1 MLIKTFLP
9 FSIVFFF
16 VFIFSYEV
24 QAQRIEF
31 NSQGEKIVLFPNG
44 TWEYYDKTNP
54 THISAEEEAK
64 EGEIASP
71 TDILDEQTSKGGD
84 NAMER
89 YQALLDE
96 AEERLALAEENES
109 DVKFSKI
116 LIEEEIEDLKN
127 DDEATDEQYNQ
138 LKEQL
143 KLAKL
148 LEKDAKKETKKAKKE
163 LEKLKKQ
170 GKIIQKSSKRKA
182 KRRKKNKS
190 AEPSKNTGREDGTF
204 YLASKKFKKYS
215 IDKDVMYN
223 PPQQECN
230 LAFDG
235 IDEFIGKKRRDVERD
250 VLFTF
255 TDDNMRRYLTDDDYI
270 ICEGNLTQIK
280 GGVLLLNL
288 FISIKSSDA
297 PRSFGALE
305 KGSVLTL
312 KMIDG
317 SSVNLVNNQSDNGV
331 FDPLKKRHNYVGQ
344 YRINGGQTKTLK
356 KGEVDKV
363 RIIWGTGYEDY
374 DVYNLDFFVNQF
386 KCLNK

>member
-9 FSIVFFF
+9 FSF
-16 VFIFSYEV
+16 VCFLTLAFPQLVE
-24 QAQRIEF
+24 AQRVEF
-31 NSQGEKIVLFPNG
+31 NSAGEKIVLFPNG
-44 TWEYYDKTNP
+44 TWEYFDQTNP
-54 THISAEEEAK
+54 SHVTLEERSKESKIS
-64 EGEIASP
+64 SP
-71 TDILDEQTSKGGD
+71 TDILEEYTSKGGSD
-84 NAMER
+84 AMER
-89 YQALLDE
+89 YQTLLDE

-116 LIEEEIEDLKN
+116 LLEEEMDELKEDE
-127 DDEATDEQYNQ
+127 DATDEQYQQLRGQ
-138 LKEQL
+138 LKI
-143 KLAKL
+143 ANS
-148 LEKDAKKETKKAKKE
+148 LEKDAKKETKRARKE

-170 GKIIQKSSKRKA
+170 GKIIQKSSKKKSKKRKRKKA
-182 KRRKKNKS
+182 KATNPYT
-190 AEPSKNTGREDGTF
+190 EREDGTF
-204 YLASKKFKKYS
+204 FLASKKFKKYS
-215 IDKDVMYN
+215 IEEDVMYN

-255 TDDNMRRYLTDDDYI
+255 TDDNMVRYMKDDDYI

-297 PRSFGALE
+297 PRSFGALA
-305 KGSVLTL
+305 KGSVLTM

-317 SSVNLVNNQSDNGV
+317 TSVNLVNNQTDNGV

-344 YRINGGQTKTLK
+344 YRIMGGQMKALK
-356 KGEVDKV
+356 KGEVDRV
-363 RIIWGTGYEDY
+363 RIIWETGYEDY
-374 DVYNLDFFVNQF
+374 DVYNLDFFINQF
-386 KCLNK
+386 RCLNK